1 MRHSEMSYLLFEK
14 ENAMKYFTK
23 IRTLMPL
30 LFLLL
35 GTIPVSAVERPFAL
49 KGTGVAT
56 LVTDGS
62 GHLIGAIPTGSGTAT
77 YLGQWTVTGNVSY
90 TPDSNGVL
98 RSSGD
103 ATLTAANGDKVQ
115 IQIEGILDPVA
126 GVDQGAF
133 HIVGGTGRFEGATG
147 ETNFV
152 VSINPLTGGFDLTVV
167 GKINF

>member
-1 MRHSEMSYLLFEK
+1 MNHLL
-14 ENAMKYFTK
+14 K
-23 IRTLMPL
+23 IRTLML
-30 LFLLL
+30 ALFMFL
-35 GTIPVSAVERPFAL
+35 GTIPTYAVERPFAL

-77 YLGQWTVTGNVSY
+77 YLGQWTVTGNVAY

-98 RSSGD
+98 HSSGD
-103 ATLTAANGDKVQ
+103 ATITAANGDKLQV
-115 IQIEGILDPVA
+115 QIEGILDPVA
-126 GVDQGAF
+126 GMDQGVF

-147 ETNFV
+147 DANFV
-152 VSINPLTGGFDLTVV
+152 VTLNPVTSGFDLTVV